1 MSTRKISRIF
11 LVLFYKKNIKDFSL
25 LIYRYISSRR
35 DWENSKLCAL
45 VKLPT
50 GTPLSGSRVS
60 TQFLIFLIF
69 TPVTVCQSGK
79 RYEHKDNSETDMKTK
94 QPGINFVPIARQGF
108 RTMYWSKCI
117 VLFPCLSL
125 LICPKNFE
133 NKLSY
138 WNDGGS
144 KFCLDFGESYC
155 VPVRSSQ
162 LLDYT
167 G

>member
-1 MSTRKISRIF
+1 M
-11 LVLFYKKNIKDFSL
+11 
-25 LIYRYISSRR
+25 IYRYISSRR

-45 VKLPT
+45 VKR
-50 GTPLSGSRVS
+50 TPHWYSLSGRRVS

-79 RYEHKDNSETDMKTK
+79 VMNTKSNSETDMKTK
-94 QPGINFVPIARQGF
+94 QPGINFVLTARQGF

-117 VLFPCLSL
+117 VQFPCSSL
-125 LICPKNFE
+125 LICAKNFE

-138 WNDGGS
+138 CNDGGS

-155 VPVRSSQ
+155 VPVRGAYHSKNSVR
-162 LLDYT
+162 DFCDFKISRFF
-167 G
+167 